1 MKKRALSAVLLTAA
15 LAAGALAGCGGSQ
28 TAETTEASGTAA
40 QTEAAGEESKADGE
54 LEALVVGASPA
65 PHAEILEQAKPL
77 LAERGYD
84 LQIQEYTDY
93 VIPNRALDEG
103 DLDANYFQHQQYLD
117 NFNQQNG
124 TDLVSAGAIHYEPFG
139 IYAGTTTD
147 LEQLPEGATVF
158 VPNDITNEAR
168 ALLLLQDEG
177 LLTLKEDAGLEA
189 TPLDIVDN
197 PKNLDIVELEAAQIP
212 RSLSDCAI
220 AIINGNYAIEAGL
233 KVSEALA
240 AESADS
246 MAVQTTYKNVIA
258 VRSGDENSDKIKAL
272 VEVLQSPEITEYIES
287 TYDGAVVPLTE
298 AE

>member
-1 MKKRALSAVLLTAA
+1 MKKKTLSAVLLSAA
-15 LAAGALAGCGGSQ
+15 LAAGLAGCGGSQ
-28 TAETTEASGTAA
+28 TAETTEAAGTAA
-40 QTEAAGEESKADGE
+40 QTEAAQEESQADGE

-139 IYAGTTTD
+139 VYAGTTTD
-147 LEQLPEGATVF
+147 LAQLPDGATVF

-272 VEVLQSPEITEYIES
+272 VEVLKSPEITEYIES

>member
-258 VRSGDENSDKIKAL
+258 VRNGDENSDKIKAL